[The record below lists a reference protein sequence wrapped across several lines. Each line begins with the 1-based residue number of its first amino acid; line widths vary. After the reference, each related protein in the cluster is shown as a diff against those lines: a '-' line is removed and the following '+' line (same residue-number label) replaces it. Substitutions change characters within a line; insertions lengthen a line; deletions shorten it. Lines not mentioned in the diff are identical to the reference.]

1 MRTVV
6 PSFST
11 TTPSAD
17 RQDKVAAQSAAVE
30 KFSTVEK
37 PSAREAINAAR
48 CEIDLSPGTEQVP
61 FKRRAD
67 AILMAS
73 S

>member
-11 TTPSAD
+11 PTPSDD

-30 KFSTVEK
+30 KFSMVETL
-37 PSAREAINAAR
+37 SASEAINAAR
-48 CEIDLSPGTEQVP
+48 CEIDLSPGTEQIP
-61 FKRRAD
+61 FKRRAG

>member
-11 TTPSAD
+11 PTPSDD
-17 RQDKVAAQSAAVE
+17 RQDKVTAQSAAVE
-30 KFSTVEK
+30 KFSNVET
-37 PSAREAINAAR
+37 PSASEAINAAR
-48 CEIDLSPGTEQVP
+48 CEIDLSPGTELVP
-61 FKRRAD
+61 FKRLAD
-67 AILMAS
+67 AILMGS